1 LPYKETAFHI
11 LFSAISLQSCS
22 IKIFLYI
29 ESSPKESIKMFI
41 AFFDSFKISSG
52 DKGSMFS
59 IKYLYSIR
67 NNFAIIYNGFDNTV
81 KNKLLEK
88 FKKIKTSENNID
100 LYIFM
105 NDIEEKKEDKIFK
118 NESFKDFEKLF
129 ARTLEIFTEDNI
141 DILV

>member
-1 LPYKETAFHI
+1 
-11 LFSAISLQSCS
+11 
-22 IKIFLYI
+22 
-29 ESSPKESIKMFI
+29 MFI

>member
-1 LPYKETAFHI
+1 
-11 LFSAISLQSCS
+11 
-22 IKIFLYI
+22 
-29 ESSPKESIKMFI
+29 MFI
-41 AFFDSFKISSG
+41 AFFDSFKTSSG

-100 LYIFM
+100 LYLFM
-105 NDIEEKKEDKIFK
+105 NDIEEKKELPELTQNLFYNACSYVSKMQNRKSEFDKEDEIYK
-118 NESFKDFEKLF
+118 SFLQFSWRLPVSGHFEL
-129 ARTLEIFTEDNI
+129 
-141 DILV
+141 